1 MDNLHKGLGGALLL
15 ALIYIIFLQQ
25 CRSPETSEIVS
36 IDTLRYETVYDTIW
50 KDTTRFKYVYRSVP
64 KPYYDTIL
72 VKISDFEDFD
82 QDKDFILKY
91 PATYQDIITD
101 DTVSIHYTAK
111 IRGYLDDIKIG
122 YKLLQPFLVER
133 TTLIET
139 EVTKKAKGCTGLYIG
154 LDVGGNKESFG
165 YFKPEVTLS
174 LKKSHYSIGYNI
186 PDKSITAG
194 IKVKIL

>member
-1 MDNLHKGLGGALLL
+1 MDNLHKGLGGTLLL

-25 CRSPETSEIVS
+25 CSSPGGSEIVKV
-36 IDTLRYETVYDTIW
+36 DTLIHKITYDTNW
-50 KDTTRFKYVYRSVP
+50 YDTTRFKYVYKSVP
-64 KPYYDTIL
+64 KPYYDTIF
-72 VKISDFEDFD
+72 VKRSDFTE
-82 QDKDFILKY
+82 QDFIFKY
-91 PATYQDIITD
+91 PATYQDIISD
-101 DTVSIHYTAK
+101 DTVSIHYTAQ

-139 EVTKKAKGCTGLYIG
+139 ETTKRDKKSSKGLYLG
-154 LDVGGNKESFG
+154 LDVGGNKQSFG

-174 LKKSHYSIGYNI
+174 LKRYHYSIGYNI